1 MIVLALVLFVLLF
14 LKVRTYKECLGGG
27 TTSGGASNTA
37 SGGGFAGRAYGV
49 EGMLDGVYRDMNPL
63 RRVEGPFTRCSPE
76 ACPTGSGIPESAI
89 VVPGRGRIQAI
100 PRRVTN
106 FMY

>member
-27 TTSGGASNTA
+27 TTTA

-76 ACPTGSGIPESAI
+76 SCPTGSGIPESAI

-100 PRRVTN
+100 PRRVTK